1 MLVPPDSTIRVAASE
16 ATTLQLETDLTI
28 SKAALHPLIGGEQGL
43 PVEGNAATLPAVKA
57 PDLITVD
64 WFVGDQVMFTTRV
77 EVVTRHYFNLDA
89 LRAYGDGQDDFDS
102 LPEAEL
108 YEVRQAATEVFERN
122 AHRSFVRRV
131 GKTVD
136 YKGSGTSYIQLD
148 HYDVDEML
156 TPGYTLVSD
165 CQAVRY
171 KDSPHPTEVS
181 YIYGLGDIPA
191 QVSRAVLELA
201 AYMLRP
207 SNRPI
212 GATGESTDAG
222 FIRFTTAGQDGF
234 TDIPEVNAA
243 IDQFG
248 RGVNVLW

>member
-16 ATTLQLETDLTI
+16 ATTLHLETDLTI

-43 PVEGNAATLPAVKA
+43 PVGGNAITLPAVKA
-57 PDLITVD
+57 PDLIDIT
-64 WFVGDQVMFTTRV
+64 WFVGEQPMFSTRV
-77 EVVTRHYFNLDA
+77 EVVTRHYFSLDA
-89 LRAYGDGQDDFDS
+89 LRAYGDGQDDFDTM
-102 LPEAEL
+102 PEEAL
-108 YEVRQAATEVFERN
+108 YEARQAATEVFERN
-122 AHRSFVRRV
+122 ARRSFVRRV

-136 YKGSGTSYIQLD
+136 YNGFGTSCIQLD
-148 HYDVDEML
+148 HNDVDEML
-156 TPGYTLVSD
+156 THGYTLVSD

-171 KDSPHPTEVS
+171 KDSPHPTEVK
-181 YIYGLGDIPA
+181 YVYGLGDVPA

-243 IDQFG
+243 IEQFG

>member
-16 ATTLQLETDLTI
+16 AITLQLETDLTI

-43 PVEGNAATLPAVKA
+43 PVEGNAITLPAVKA
-57 PDLITVD
+57 PDLVTVD
-64 WFVGDQVMFTTRV
+64 WFVGEEPMFTTRV
-77 EVVTRHYFNLDA
+77 EVVSRHYFKLDA
-89 LRAYGDGQDDFDS
+89 LKSYGDGQDDFAS
-102 LPEAEL
+102 MPEAAL
-108 YEVRQAATEVFERN
+108 YEARQAATEVFELN

-136 YKGSGTSYIQLD
+136 YMGSGTSYLQLE
-148 HYDVDEML
+148 HNDVSEML
-156 TPGYTLVSD
+156 TTGYTLVSD

-171 KDSPHPTEVS
+171 KDSPHQTEVT
-181 YIYGLGDIPA
+181 YVYGLGDVPA

-243 IDQFG
+243 IEQFG
-248 RGVNVLW
+248 RGVTVLW